1 MRVTLG
7 RARRATFLL
16 AALVLGLTLNT
27 SVRATPSE
35 RFAGRVVGILDGD
48 TLTVLQDLQPRRIR
62 LAEIDA
68 PEKSQAFGQRSKESL
83 SALCAGAVAQVHVI
97 GLARTYRQGDTPRLV
112 ARVSCR
118 DIDVNAEQLR
128 RGMAWVY
135 DDYVSDRSLYA
146 LQSDARRA
154 ATGLWADAHPTPPWQ
169 WRRLKRNASQE

>member
-1 MRVTLG
+1 MTSG
-7 RARRATFLL
+7 MPHCAAFLL
-16 AALVLGLTLNT
+16 PALLLGLAL
-27 SVRATPSE
+27 SGSARAMQPETFS
-35 RFAGRVVGILDGD
+35 GRVVGILDGD
-48 TLTVLQDLQPRRIR
+48 TLTVLQDRQPRRIR

-112 ARVSCR
+112 ARVSCG
-118 DIDVNAEQLR
+118 DVDVNAEQLR

-146 LQSDARRA
+146 LQTDARRS

-169 WRRLKRNASQE
+169 WRRLKRNASPE